1 MGLRFGR
8 NNILLLVLAF
18 LCCVGY
24 GREYSYT
31 FQITK
36 PISNVSEIYESSVWI
51 HYITATG
58 DAFAGTGWAIAYDE
72 DLGVTYVSTAC
83 HVVDHGAGFIKVL
96 YWPKRGDWLKTTG
109 VVYHTV
115 DRDKGDMAI
124 IAVPV
129 KIPVLPVATREEYK
143 VGDEVL
149 VTGVQHQAPPALV
162 SVGIIKKI
170 TDTQIFI
177 DAWSWRGHSGGPL
190 IHRKTNKVIGFVTAF
205 GSDDNLNAAYTDC
218 SNFRVVATGL
228 HEAGI
233 K

>member
-31 FQITK
+31 FRPAQ
-36 PISNVSEIYESSVWI
+36 PISDVSAIYESSVWI
-51 HYITATG
+51 HYVTPT
-58 DAFAGTGWAIAYDE
+58 DVFAGTGWAIGYDE
-72 DLGVTYVSTAC
+72 DLGVTYVSTAG
-83 HVVDHGAGFIKVL
+83 HVVDHGVGFVKVF
-96 YWPKRGDWLKTTG
+96 YWPKAGDWKITTG
-109 VVYHTV
+109 VVYATI

-124 IAVPV
+124 LAIPV

-149 VTGVQHQAPPALV
+149 VTGVQHKAPPALV
-162 SVGIIKKI
+162 SVGIIKKV
-170 TDTQIFI
+170 TSTKVYV

-205 GSDDNLNAAYTDC
+205 GSDDNLNASYTDC